1 MLGLVALCLCMAL
14 VTGTLGLSLEMGAF
28 LAGLTVTWM
37 PDIKRSALS
46 MEPLSSVFGGMFF
59 ASIGMLVSP
68 VRLCGVCVCVRVC
81 VCVCVCVCAR
91 ARAVWCVHAWALA
104 RLT

>member
-68 VRLCGVCVCVRVC
+68 VRLCGVCVCVC
-81 VCVCVCVCAR
+81 VCVC